1 MTKELKLLIAT
12 SNKGKIREIQ
22 RILSENLLGL
32 QISLISLAD
41 LGITANAPENGK
53 TFLENAAEKSVFY
66 SKLAPEL
73 YTVAEDSGLS
83 VDALDGA
90 PGIYSARYSGPDA
103 TDDKNID
110 KLLHNLKGQPNRQA
124 KFVTAVSISLDG
136 RLLKSFL
143 GEAQGEIIDEKR
155 GEHGFGYDPVFYYPP
170 LQKTFAQLTTS
181 EKNSISHRSRAL
193 ETFKQYLPQ
202 LTVN

>member
-1 MTKELKLLIAT
+1 MTQVLKLLIAT
-12 SNKGKIREIQ
+12 SNQGKIREIQ
-22 RILSENLLGL
+22 RILSENNNGI
-32 QISLISLAD
+32 QITLFSPAD
-41 LGITANAPENGK
+41 LGITATAPENGK

-83 VDALDGA
+83 VDALNGE
-90 PGIYSARYSGPDA
+90 PGIYSARYSGPGA

-110 KLLHNLKGQPNRQA
+110 KLLHNLKDQPNRQA
-124 KFVTAVSISLDG
+124 KFVTAVSLSLDG

-143 GEAQGEIIDEKR
+143 GEVQGEIIDEKR
-155 GEHGFGYDPVFYYPP
+155 GEHGFGYDPVFHYPP
-170 LQKTFAQLTTS
+170 LDKTFAQLTTS

-193 ETFKQYLPQ
+193 EKFKHYLPR
-202 LTVN
+202 LIED